1 MHAAAAAG
9 CRWTAE
15 ALQKYMKSARAEAP
29 YLPSNIQYIANNN
42 GLKDRED
49 VSCCLP
55 ACCTLL
61 ETVHTMLVSS
71 LPWYACL
78 LASVFAVLLL

>member
-1 MHAAAAAG
+1 MLLPAAG

-49 VSCCLP
+49 VSGLP
-55 ACCTLL
+55 ACIFVTHMLRMFVLQWRSCLFKQCT
-61 ETVHTMLVSS
+61 VAMIG
-71 LPWYACL
+71 
-78 LASVFAVLLL
+78 